1 MLGFHQSIPSLL
13 SQNTLLKMSGFSS
26 YTVFAKTIPYLANP
40 STSCFLM
47 KTIRFSVRERIT
59 GDKNSGDIPPP
70 DE

>member
-1 MLGFHQSIPSLL
+1 
-13 SQNTLLKMSGFSS
+13 MSGFSS